1 MGKKKSKKKQ
11 DVAVF
16 NPLEAYQKG
25 LDAFI
30 RQVGAISDN
39 LESGDVVTVKEDLKQ
54 LETAMGAF
62 VNRGELQPERYY
74 VPIEVTDLPEFTP
87 IGTFLE
93 DDK

>member
-11 DVAVF
+11 ETTTF

-25 LDAFI
+25 VEAFT
-30 RQVGAISDN
+30 RQIDMISDN
-39 LESGDVVTVKEDLKQ
+39 LEKGDVATVKDDLEQ
-54 LETAMGAF
+54 LQTAMSAF
-62 VNRGELQPERYY
+62 VNREELQPERYY
-74 VPIEVTDLPEFTP
+74 VPIEVTELPEFTP

>member
-11 DVAVF
+11 DTSIF

-25 LDAFI
+25 VDAFA
-30 RQVGAISDN
+30 RQVDMISEN
-39 LESGDVVTVKEDLKQ
+39 LEKGDVATVKEDLAQ
-54 LETAMGAF
+54 LQTAMAAF